1 MSRYAAHIR
10 MPETIGAVIS
20 ETRGD
25 LDELN
30 RGNARLNTAHDILTV
45 LQNRQLC
52 LTQLAVL
59 RSIQAFLEAGGGSRG
74 SFLVLDRNGK
84 PIHDQLGEEWRYKL
98 ETTELRDRILQV
110 QYDGQ
115 GDFKTWW
122 VDVRP
127 IPTDDFWF
135 ENVWADYVE
144 GTVFGKR

>member
-1 MSRYAAHIR
+1 AADPQVARTVELVQRLLGSRSGLTPQEFRKRMQVRMSRYAAHIR

-84 PIHDQLGEEWRYKL
+84 PIHDQ
-98 ETTELRDRILQV
+98 
-110 QYDGQ
+110 
-115 GDFKTWW
+115 
-122 VDVRP
+122 
-127 IPTDDFWF
+127 
-135 ENVWADYVE
+135 
-144 GTVFGKR
+144 